1 MKKRVAALLFAVAC
15 VFALSAAPA
24 MAGTAANVAT
34 SWQSAS
40 TAVQNFDY
48 GNPAG
53 TSATKLPVET
63 QIALNLGYVEAYLM
77 TFLVFGN

>member
-1 MKKRVAALLFAVAC
+1 
-15 VFALSAAPA
+15 
-24 MAGTAANVAT
+24 VAT
-34 SWQSAS
+34 SWQTAS

-63 QIALNLGYVEAYLM
+63 QVALNLGYVEAYLM